1 MRSIFLLSCLLLL
14 FSPRLYPQT
23 CQVLVKEL
31 QGEYT
36 GGCKKGLAH
45 GQGKAAGTDT
55 YEGHFK
61 NGYPHGKGTYR
72 WADGSV
78 YTGNWNMGKR
88 EGEGTYRYMKNGR
101 EELLT
106 GIWKNNMYV
115 GPKPVPPKIIKK
127 YNINQVSFHKAG
139 EGNQVIL
146 MFKQGGMANA
156 SIMELMIAANNGI
169 EFRSGSQIGYQQV
182 TFPFEAKI
190 TYKTW
195 NPLRTVL
202 LDCTL
207 EFVITE
213 PGRWEVR
220 IEN

>member
-1 MRSIFLLSCLLLL
+1 MRTLFLFTCLLMM
-14 FSPRLYPQT
+14 FSLKAYPQT

-31 QGEYT
+31 QGEYI
-36 GGCKKGLAH
+36 GGCKKGLAN
-45 GQGKAAGTDT
+45 GRGKAIGQDT

-72 WADGSV
+72 WANGSE
-78 YTGNWNMGKR
+78 YTGNWKMGER
-88 EGEGTYRYMKNGR
+88 EGEGTYRHFKNGK
-101 EELLT
+101 EEVIT
-106 GIWKNNMYV
+106 GIWKNDTYV
-115 GPKPVPPKIIKK
+115 GPKPFPPKVIKK
-127 YNINQVSFHKAG
+127 YNINQVSFHNAG
-139 EGNQVIL
+139 EGNQVVL
-146 MFKQGGMANA
+146 LFRQGGMTNT

-182 TFPFEAKI
+182 SFPFEAKI

-207 EFVITE
+207 EFVIAE
-213 PGRWEVR
+213 SGRWEVR